1 MFRNRFGRYVLFEE
15 NKDGSWAWWTT
26 DSENK
31 TPDSE
36 AGKDTK
42 KEDSNSIPYE
52 RFKEVNERMK
62 TAEAE
67 LSKYKEAETKKAEE
81 EALKKWEYEKVISEK
96 NQEIESLKKE
106 QETWKARETAITER
120 NNNRLADLEKKFGDK
135 WNDVKVLVDDI
146 SDPFIM
152 SSKLDSL
159 EKMSA
164 SSTTSKAPEWWS
176 KVPWGSWQSRKQELM
191 EKAEKG
197 RLTAKER
204 QELFSYAEK

>member
-1 MFRNRFGRYVLFEE
+1 MNPFRKRMHRAFFEE
-15 NKDGSWAWWTT
+15 NKDGGAWGTT

-36 AGKDTK
+36 AGKESK
-42 KEDSNSIPYE
+42 KEDNSIPYE
-52 RFKEVNERMK
+52 RFKEVNDRMK

-67 LSKYKEAETKKAEE
+67 LQKYKEAETKKAEE
-81 EALKKWEYEKVISEK
+81 ESIKKGEYEKVISEK
-96 NQEIESLKKE
+96 NQEIEALKKE
-106 QETWKARETAITER
+106 QETWKSRETAVSER
-120 NNNRLADLEKKFGDK
+120 NTQRLADLEKKFGDR

-159 EKMSA
+159 EKMS
-164 SSTTSKAPEWWS
+164 STAWVKAPEWWS
-176 KVPWGSWQSRKQELM
+176 KIPWGSWKSRKEELM
-191 EKAEKG
+191 EKAEHW

-204 QELFSYAEK
+204 QELFWLTEK